1 MLQFDQKTRDFCM
14 SLIPDF
20 SMPDI
25 ELTIL
30 PSGILGYALTD
41 QNKILI
47 CEKGLKKDPIEA
59 KDTIL
64 HELAHFLTFSIFG
77 DRVLDHGSQWRSIC
91 QKIGAKP
98 DQRQDANTPIKT
110 YYIYDNGQKSE
121 NVSKRMH
128 SMIQAGKSKRFA
140 ACNWIKELT

>member
-1 MLQFDQKTRDFCM
+1 MLQFDQKTRDFCLD
-14 SLIPDF
+14 LIPGF
-20 SMPDI
+20 VMPEI

-64 HELAHFLTFSIFG
+64 HELAHFITFALFG

-98 DQRQDANTPIKT
+98 DQRQDCGTPLKV
-110 YYIYDNGQKSE
+110 YYIYDDGQKSE
-121 NVSKRMH
+121 SVSKRMH
-128 SMIQAGKSKRFA
+128 SMIQAGKAKRFK